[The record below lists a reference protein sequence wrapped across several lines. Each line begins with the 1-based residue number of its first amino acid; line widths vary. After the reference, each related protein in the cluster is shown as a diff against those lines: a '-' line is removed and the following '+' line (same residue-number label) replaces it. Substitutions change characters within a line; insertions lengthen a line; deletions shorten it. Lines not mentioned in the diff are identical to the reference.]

1 MNWKEE
7 VSKFKAEMKPET
19 SVISGR
25 SITFGFFGSVGGG
38 KSVTAGI
45 FAVGVTPTGLIGWV
59 DGEGHRSAWAIDIVA
74 DMASKKYGGTKQ
86 SWIDRFKVI
95 YVEPPF
101 NPLKVIAATETLEE
115 LGCKTIIEDVMSQAW
130 DSDGGYL
137 DLKDEKLN
145 QMAGD
150 DEAKKKRAAAAA
162 AAAIKPWTHQKLV
175 NKITASKTNL
185 VLLFQAKQ
193 KFNAATSKPNDFQSP
208 IQESGLTRTAIA
220 VGLVQAN
227 QSGDGGYC
235 SFELPTGQGTKFTH
249 PAILACLPNNG
260 EQFKFEHAEGILK
273 LCGGVPNAAGK
284 PAVKRSLITATATA
298 KTRGWM
304 LEQLKD
310 LHVAMQTYGID
321 RGLIM
326 PDQGLEDWPL
336 ASVPTDKQS
345 LADLRKKIEA
355 HK

>member
-7 VSKFKAEMKPET
+7 VSKFKSEMKPEA

-25 SITFGFFGSVGGG
+25 AITFGFFGSVGGG

-45 FAVGVTPTGLIGWV
+45 FAVGITPAGLIGWV
-59 DGEGHRSAWAIDIVA
+59 DGEGHRSAWAIDIVSDLA
-74 DMASKKYGGTKQ
+74 AKKYGGTKQ
-86 SWIDRFKVI
+86 SWVDRFKVI

-115 LGCKTIIEDVMSQAW
+115 LGCTTIIEDVMSQAW

-175 NKITASKTNL
+175 NKITAGRTNL

-193 KFNAATSKPNDFQSP
+193 KFNAQTSKPNDFQSP
-208 IQESGLTRTAIA
+208 IQESGLTRTALA

-227 QSGDGGYC
+227 QAGDGGYC

-273 LCGGVPNAAGK
+273 ICGGVPNAAGK
-284 PAVKRSLITATATA
+284 PSTTTTAPAIEVETLKKELWKLLQKHIDDITPDKANQWLFQNEILDGGNPDHVLSKLNVAALKTVIAKVKV
-298 KTRGWM
+298 
-304 LEQLKD
+304 
-310 LHVAMQTYGID
+310 VA
-321 RGLIM
+321 
-326 PDQGLEDWPL
+326 
-336 ASVPTDKQS
+336 
-345 LADLRKKIEA
+345 
-355 HK
+355 

>member
-7 VSKFKAEMKPET
+7 VAKFKSEMTPET
-19 SVISGR
+19 SVISPR
-25 SITFGFFGSVGGG
+25 AITFGFFGSVGGG

-45 FAVGVTPTGLIGWV
+45 FAVGITPTGLIGWV

-74 DMASKKYGGTKQ
+74 ELAAKHYGGSKQ
-86 SWIDRFKVI
+86 SWVDRFKVI
-95 YVEPPF
+95 YVDPPF
-101 NPLKVIAATETLEE
+101 NPLKVIAATEVLEAA
-115 LGCKTIIEDVMSQAW
+115 GCKTIIEDVMSQAW

-175 NKITASKTNL
+175 NKITAGHTNL

-193 KFNAATSKPNDFQSP
+193 KFNAQTSKPNDFQSP

-227 QSGDGGYC
+227 QQGEGGYC
-235 SFELPTGQGTKFTH
+235 SFELPTGQGTKYTH
-249 PAILACLPNNG
+249 HAILSCLPKNG
-260 EQFKFEHAEGILK
+260 EQFTFEHAEAVLK
-273 LCGGVPNAAGK
+273 LCGGTP
-284 PAVKRSLITATATA
+284 TA
-298 KTRGWM
+298 KPDAALAALKKELWKLTEPKHAGNKQAFR
-304 LEQLKD
+304 QLLVD
-310 LHVAMQTYGID
+310 EF
-321 RGLIM
+321 GLDFNRLPEELTGDELTKLI
-326 PDQGLEDWPL
+326 EK
-336 ASVPTDKQS
+336 AKS
-345 LADLRKKIEA
+345 KI
-355 HK
+355 

>member
-7 VSKFKAEMKPET
+7 ISKFKSEMAPET

-25 SITFGFFGSVGGG
+25 AITFGFFGSVGGG

-45 FAVGVTPTGLIGWV
+45 FAVGITPTGLIGWV

-74 DMASKKYGGTKQ
+74 EMAAGKYGGTKQ

-115 LGCKTIIEDVMSQAW
+115 IGCKTIIEDVMSQAW

-175 NKITASKTNL
+175 NKITASKTNI

-193 KFNAATSKPNDFQSP
+193 KFNAATSRPNEFQSP

-235 SFELPTGQGTKFTH
+235 SFELPMGQGTKFTH
-249 PAILACLPNNG
+249 HAILNCLPRNG
-260 EQFKFEHAEGILK
+260 EQFKFEHAEAILK
-273 LCGGVPNAAGK
+273 LCGGVPNAGK
-284 PAVKRSLITATATA
+284 PAVKESLTVATD
-298 KTRGWM
+298 KTRLWM
-304 LEQLKD
+304 LDQLKD
-310 LHVAMQTYGID
+310 LHVKMQAYGID
-321 RGLIM
+321 KGIILPTEGL
-326 PDQGLEDWPL
+326 DCWPL
-336 ASVPTDKQS
+336 SKVPTNKTA
-345 LADLRKKIEA
+345 LAQLRKEIES
-355 HK
+355 HV